1 MPEHSIPGMLVLQ
14 ILLGAISL
22 LAGRKLFWLFVAVVG
37 FVFGFRL
44 GMQWLSEEAGL
55 MMAAVAG
62 LVLAILGALL
72 AVFAQKLAIW
82 IIGALAMG
90 AGANYLLLIW
100 QPEAT
105 LTAQAIAHVA
115 GAVAGLILAGALFN
129 FVLIAASVLWGAAL
143 IVHSFDPRPQ
153 LGLGL
158 FVVLSVVG
166 LWVQSSM
173 LRERA

>member
-1 MPEHSIPGMLVLQ
+1 MTTMMVGQMVV
-14 ILLGAISL
+14 GAISL
-22 LAGRKLFWLFVAVVG
+22 LAGRRLFWLFVALVG

-44 GMQWLSEEAGL
+44 GMQWFSTDAGF

-62 LVLAILGALL
+62 LILAILGALL
-72 AVFAQKLAIW
+72 AVFAQKAAIW

-100 QPEAT
+100 QPEASMA
-105 LTAQAIAHVA
+105 AQAIAHVV
-115 GAVAGLILAGALFN
+115 GAILGLILAGALFN

-143 IVHSFDPRPQ
+143 IVHGFEPRPD

-158 FVVLSVVG
+158 FIGLSILG
-166 LWVQSSM
+166 LWVQTSTMRDRS
-173 LRERA
+173 